1 MSESFNPGRRRAKA
15 FSPGAQLTTI
25 QSPVGSQP
33 SCHQQSNASV
43 TTSSPSRTRASDRG
57 AHLALGTAV
66 AVLSLIIFVA
76 GLTLT
81 AGRIRS
87 GPEGT
92 ALLVLTL
99 EGALFWGLGVMAF
112 RQATRSPAALP
123 FLLQCAGWTTYFGLM
138 SLIPVAEPPSVGVFV
153 GYGLGS
159 YLQAPSLVH
168 VALALGWPHR
178 EDQWKAPVLCWYAL
192 HGILFVLALAG
203 VLGGQQDLFAL
214 VDDLLRRRVLDLA
227 AFVVSVAA
235 LVTARA
241 LPVSTERRRGL
252 ALAAVAL
259 LLGLGP
265 GWLVPLLPVLGRP
278 ILPGLPL
285 AIPFVAVLPLGFAIP
300 MLANRLFDD
309 RRLAREIP
317 ELQVRLLL
325 EHDLGAAS
333 LALLHHL
340 SRTFD
345 ATSAAIR
352 VADGAAPRLL
362 AAAGP
367 IPPEWTS
374 ASLAAEVQRTVD
386 PSAVSFP
393 LADEL
398 GVLGDIRLAA
408 PIPGAFGSREISS
421 LARLARPVAA
431 VLRTKLADHQLRA
444 TAGELAQLASSFAD
458 AGTRLEHAVRSFSGG
473 LREATDGARQQ
484 VADLAA
490 VQDAVRS
497 AANVAA
503 DVRAEASRSTDVGNA
518 METEGQALARSSE
531 ELAGGIESTM
541 RTLGLVRGEVD
552 ALVTRGEEI
561 QRISSAI
568 NGIAFQTNLLA
579 LNAAIEAARAG
590 AEGQGFAVVAEE
602 VRQLA
607 EDTGHSARDI
617 GRLVTGIREE
627 IERAVL
633 ALARVLDD
641 MGRAAAR
648 GRAGGA
654 LFDAAHRRATTLLQT
669 AQAVRHRADQLA
681 VATGTIEATLSRSA
695 SVARSQLARAEGA
708 AVNVD
713 QQLTTTS
720 ELRSNAEALAALGE
734 QLTRLVGHQ
743 PGKAEARTG

>member
-1 MSESFNPGRRRAKA
+1 
-15 FSPGAQLTTI
+15 
-25 QSPVGSQP
+25 
-33 SCHQQSNASV
+33 
-43 TTSSPSRTRASDRG
+43 
-57 AHLALGTAV
+57 V

-76 GLTLT
+76 GLALT

-87 GPEGT
+87 GPEGK
-92 ALLVLTL
+92 ALLVLML
-99 EGALFWGLGVMAF
+99 EGVLFWGLGVAGF

-153 GYGLGS
+153 AYGLGS

-178 EDQWKAPVLCWYAL
+178 EDRWKTQVLCWYAL

-203 VLGGQQDLFAL
+203 VLGGQEGLFAL
-214 VDDLLRRRVLDLA
+214 VDDLLRPAVGLT

-241 LPVSTERRRGL
+241 LPISTERRRGL
-252 ALAAVAL
+252 DVAAVAL

-285 AIPFVAVLPLGFAIP
+285 AIPFLAVLPLGLAVA

-317 ELQVRLLL
+317 ELQVRFLL

-352 VADGAAPRLL
+352 VADGAGPRLL

-374 ASLAAEVQRTVD
+374 ASLAAEVQRTID
-386 PSAVSFP
+386 PPAVGFP

-398 GVLGDIRLAA
+398 GVLGEIRLAG

-421 LARLARPVAA
+421 LARLARPLAA
-431 VLRTKLADHQLRA
+431 VFRTKLADQQLRT

-458 AGTRLEHAVRSFSGG
+458 AGTRLEHAVRSISGG
-473 LREATDGARQQ
+473 FREATDGARQQ

-490 VQDAVRS
+490 VQDAVRG

-503 DVRAEASRSTDVGNA
+503 DVRAEASRGTDVGNA

-531 ELAGGIESTM
+531 ELAGGIERTM

-669 AQAVRHRADQLA
+669 AQAVRHRAEQLA
-681 VATGTIEATLSRSA
+681 VATGTIETTLSRSA
-695 SVARSQLARAEGA
+695 SVARTQLARAEGA

-734 QLTRLVGHQ
+734 RLTRLVGHH